1 MANIA
6 DSRISEI
13 IKTSR
18 PLFPGDTVTRAVS
31 LIRASGGS
39 AVPVV
44 DAMRVVGIVRES
56 DLLPLIAD
64 ASSQVGFD
72 PEKLPP
78 VVSIMSPNG
87 YSIAP
92 NATIGEAVR
101 LFNETGVEVLPVVTE
116 NGGYIGYLSRAD
128 VTATLSHAIRPPMV
142 GGLATP
148 LGVHLTCGS
157 QRGGVGDKGLVMM
170 GMLFSLLQIG
180 GLALAT
186 LIAYGIE
193 TLFGPP
199 AYAALLSEPTSV
211 PNLLDAIPGVV
222 AIIPIATL
230 LLGIRLLPVAGYHAA
245 EHQTVHAIEQG
256 EPLDFQTV
264 SRMPRVHQRCGTNL
278 AAAAA
283 IFIFLI
289 SQFPSPF
296 IVVVAMMAA
305 LLGWRSIGAFLQRH
319 VTTKPASRRQIE
331 SGIQAGNELLRNYR
345 EELAGQRAPGRRIW
359 NLGFIQMGIG
369 LMIPITIVYLL
380 IELTGV
386 RIPFL

>member
-13 IKTSR
+13 IRTSR
-18 PLFPGDTVTRAVS
+18 PLFPGDSVTRAVS

-44 DAMRVVGIVRES
+44 DAMRVIGIVRES
-56 DLLPLIAD
+56 DLLPLIAE
-64 ASSQVGFD
+64 ASGALEYD

-78 VVSIMSPNG
+78 VVSVMSQNG
-87 YSIAP
+87 FSISP
-92 NATIGEAVR
+92 GATMGEAVR
-101 LFNETGVEVLPVVTE
+101 LFNETGAEVLPVVTE
-116 NGGYIGYLSRAD
+116 TGGYIGYLLRAD
-128 VTATLSHAIRPPMV
+128 ITATLSHAIRPPMV

-157 QRGGVGDKGLVMM
+157 QRGGVGDKGLVLM
-170 GMLFSLLQIG
+170 GMLFSLLQIA
-180 GLALAT
+180 GLAIAT
-186 LIAYGIE
+186 LVAYGIE
-193 TLFGPP
+193 SLLGPP
-199 AYAALLSEPTSV
+199 TYAALLSEPTSI
-211 PNLLDAIPGVV
+211 PNFLDAIPGIV

-256 EPLDFQTV
+256 EPLDYHTV

-319 VTTKPASRRQIE
+319 VTTKPASPRQIE
-331 SGIQAGNELLRNYR
+331 SGIRAGDELLRNYR
-345 EELAGQRAPGRRIW
+345 EELTGQREPGKRLW

-380 IELTGV
+380 IELTGL